1 MLVLKTVSADISISI
16 TLCNITTLTLLLS
29 EGIKGSGF
37 FHFERDNTCQLKK
50 LGSERAEDAVQERR
64 NHRDG
69 TSLSLFLPS
78 SVFELCVTDSQVPVF

>member
-1 MLVLKTVSADISISI
+1 MSADISISI
-16 TLCNITTLTLLLS
+16 TLCNITALTLLLS

-37 FHFERDNTCQLKK
+37 SQFKRDTTCQLEKQE
-50 LGSERAEDAVQERR
+50 SERTKDAVQEM

-78 SVFELCVTDSQVPVF
+78 SVCEVCVMDSQVPVF